1 MGTRGNITIESPH
14 THATNLFAVSNKVVG
29 NKKHRLSG
37 DMAFVFK
44 KLAKSSK
51 KIKILKLEL

>member
-1 MGTRGNITIESPH
+1 MGTRDNIAIESPH
-14 THATNLFAVSNKVVG
+14 TCATNLFGVSNKVVG